1 MVNRL
6 PQVIRFL
13 DRLERVVTAVAAAIL
28 GLLTLVVGWEVFAR
42 YVLLSG
48 QFWAE
53 EFCLVAM
60 MWAALLGAAAC
71 LWTDSHVR
79 VTFTLSFFPAKLRS
93 GVLALM
99 DVVIL
104 CFAFIFFKESL
115 LLIQRT
121 MGGQMSALKIPIGAT
136 YFILPL
142 SAFLMLIFTAARGVR
157 RFASNP
163 PNAGGER

>member
-1 MVNRL
+1 MMTRL
-6 PQVIRFL
+6 HPVIRFL
-13 DRLERVVTAVAAAIL
+13 DRLERVVTAVTAGIL

-42 YVLLSG
+42 YVLHSG

-79 VTFTLSFFPAKLRS
+79 VTFTLSFFPVKLRRWI
-93 GVLALM
+93 LALM
-99 DVVIL
+99 DGIIL
-104 CFAFIFFKESL
+104 WFAFIFFKESL

-142 SAFLMLIFTAARGVR
+142 SAFLMLIFTAARGIR

>member
-1 MVNRL
+1 MMTRL
-6 PQVIRFL
+6 QRLTRFL
-13 DRLERVVTAVAAAIL
+13 DRLERVVTAVTAGLL

-42 YVLLSG
+42 YVLQSG

-79 VTFTLSFFPAKLRS
+79 VTFTLSFFPEKLRRWI
-93 GVLALM
+93 LALL
-99 DVVIL
+99 DVIIL
-104 CFAFIFFKESL
+104 WFAFIFFKESL

-136 YFILPL
+136 YFVLPL
-142 SAFLMLIFTAARGVR
+142 SAFLMILFTVVRGIK

-163 PNAGGER
+163 ANAGGKR

>member
-1 MVNRL
+1 MMTR
-6 PQVIRFL
+6 PHRVIRFF
-13 DRLERVVTAVAAAIL
+13 DRLERVVTAVTAGIL

-42 YVLLSG
+42 YILQSG

-79 VTFTLSFFPAKLRS
+79 VTFTLSFFPTKLRRWI
-93 GVLALM
+93 LALM
-99 DVVIL
+99 DVIIL
-104 CFAFIFFKESL
+104 WFAFVFFKESL
-115 LLIQRT
+115 LLIQGT
-121 MGGQMSALKIPIGAT
+121 MGGQMSALKIPIGST

-142 SAFLMLIFTAARGVR
+142 SAFLMILFTLVRGIK
-157 RFASNP
+157 RFASHDP
-163 PNAGGER
+163 DTGGKR

>member
-1 MVNRL
+1 MMTRL
-6 PQVIRFL
+6 HRVIRCL
-13 DRLERVVTAVAAAIL
+13 DRLERIVTIVTAAIL

-42 YVLLSG
+42 YVLQSG

-79 VTFTLSFFPAKLRS
+79 VTFTLSFFPVKLRRWI
-93 GVLALM
+93 LACM
-99 DVVIL
+99 DMIIL
-104 CFAFIFFKESL
+104 WFAFIFLKESL

-136 YFILPL
+136 YFVLPL
-142 SAFLMLIFTAARGVR
+142 SALLMILFIVVRGIR
-157 RFASNP
+157 RFSPNP
-163 PNAGGER
+163 ANAEGER

>member
-1 MVNRL
+1 MLTRPL
-6 PQVIRFL
+6 QVIRFL
-13 DRLERVVTAVAAAIL
+13 NRLERIVTAVTASIL

-42 YVLLSG
+42 YVLQSG

-53 EFCLVAM
+53 EFCLIAM

-79 VTFTLSFFPAKLRS
+79 VTFTLSFFPVKLRRWI
-93 GVLALM
+93 LAFTDL
-99 DVVIL
+99 VIL
-104 CFAFIFFKESL
+104 WFSYVFFKESL

-121 MGGQMSALKIPIGAT
+121 MGGQMSALKIPIGST
-136 YFILPL
+136 YFVLPL
-142 SAFLMLIFTAARGVR
+142 SAFLMILFTVARGIK

-163 PNAGGER
+163 TNAGGKR